1 MLVGRAR
8 HQASALSAGL
18 RGMGADVLEIP
29 FIEIRKPRSYKA
41 LDLALKN
48 LAEYD
53 WLILT
58 SVNGVDALWER
69 LRKLHVSLPGEKV
82 LAKVRREKF
91 APSSGRSFLGV
102 RGVAAPIFDAGGA
115 CIAALSLVGP
125 LPRFTIERTRP
136 PLMRAAASIN
146 EFILGTKH

>member
-1 MLVGRAR
+1 MAFV
-8 HQASALSAGL
+8 
-18 RGMGADVLEIP
+18 
-29 FIEIRKPRSYKA
+29 
-41 LDLALKN
+41 DLN
-48 LAEYD
+48 
-53 WLILT
+53 
-58 SVNGVDALWER
+58 VVER

-125 LPRFTIERTRP
+125 LPRFTI
-136 PLMRAAASIN
+136 
-146 EFILGTKH
+146 